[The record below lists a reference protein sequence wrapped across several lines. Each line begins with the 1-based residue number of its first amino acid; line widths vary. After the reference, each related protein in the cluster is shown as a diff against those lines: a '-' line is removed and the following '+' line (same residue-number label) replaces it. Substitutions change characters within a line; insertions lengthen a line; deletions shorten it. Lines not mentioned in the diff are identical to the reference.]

1 MQVSDVDKRLAQ
13 QAGRFWGE
21 VAMRRYDYDRPWRL
35 AAQVR
40 TITRAQLLAF
50 FDTYLAP
57 EGAQRRRLATPNPN
71 PNPNP
76 SPSPNPNPYPNPN
89 PKPIPNPNLWPRLAT
104 HVYSRKAAPRGQLQL
119 DPLSEVAGAEPLY
132 YPPLTPGRIPV

>member
-57 EGAQRRRLATPNPN
+57 EGAQRRRLTLTLTLTLVLALTLTRTRTRTRTRTLIR
-71 PNPNP
+71 P
-76 SPSPNPNPYPNPN
+76 S
-89 PKPIPNPNLWPRLAT
+89 
-104 HVYSRKAAPRGQLQL
+104 
-119 DPLSEVAGAEPLY
+119 
-132 YPPLTPGRIPV
+132 